1 MRVPPR
7 HYLEQGGNYDKLGV
21 CVRSHFRGI
30 NLGLVD
36 PDGTRAKNPTGITAP
51 SAAPCHRQLSHK
63 DIRQTT
69 KSSVCQQI

>member
-36 PDGTRAKNPTGITAP
+36 PDGTALKTQLESLRPP
-51 SAAPCHRQLSHK
+51 PPPCHRQLSHK